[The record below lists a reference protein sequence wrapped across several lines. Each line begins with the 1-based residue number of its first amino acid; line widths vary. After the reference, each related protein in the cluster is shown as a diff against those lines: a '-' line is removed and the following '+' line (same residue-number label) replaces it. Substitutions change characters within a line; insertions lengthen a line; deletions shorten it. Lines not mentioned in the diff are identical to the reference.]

1 VHRVRNIGG
10 EERYSMPFFFSPNED
25 AKVSVVPH
33 LREEGVRYD
42 EFGVGE
48 YFQKRLDIDRRT
60 HLDGDVEKTEK
71 KEEKRPTR
79 ERKDSGL

>member
-1 VHRVRNIGG
+1 
-10 EERYSMPFFFSPNED
+10 MPFFFSPNED

-33 LREEGVRYD
+33 LREEGKRYD

-60 HLDGDVEKTEK
+60 HLSEGEKK
-71 KEEKRPTR
+71 KEEEDKPKRPVR

>member
-1 VHRVRNIGG
+1 
-10 EERYSMPFFFSPNED
+10 MPFFFSPNED

-33 LREEGVRYD
+33 LREEGRRYD

-60 HLDGDVEKTEK
+60 HLDGEDKEVVNVEKEK
-71 KEEKRPTR
+71 KPVR
-79 ERKDSGL
+79 ERRDSGL